1 MFHALAD
8 ATRRDILRV
17 AATGEHSV
25 SSLAR
30 RYTTSFAAV
39 QKHVAVLAEVGLVR
53 KTRVGREQRVT
64 TDVDRVRTARA
75 VLDEGRIGTIT
86 SAGEPE
92 KPARNEDDGS
102 RALIRPAATT
112 LMASPNMQT
121 WVTGARTVEVRGDE
135 LVVFDIQNRETGVLV
150 RDTESPAE

>member
-75 VLDEGRIGTIT
+75 VLDELAELWRGRMDRF
-86 SAGEPE
+86 GEVLDE
-92 KPARNEDDGS
+92 E
-102 RALIRPAATT
+102 
-112 LMASPNMQT
+112 
-121 WVTGARTVEVRGDE
+121 GADR
-135 LVVFDIQNRETGVLV
+135 
-150 RDTESPAE
+150 